1 MTAAAT
7 STSRRKVV
15 LAAVLLISLAVAKR
29 SGALEQVWGLLTGHN
44 IPVSGAPVAATHGKL
59 SEHNLEWLKTQQPQ
73 QQAEFLLGAAINH
86 DEGAT
91 NAIAA
96 LVDGWHGHLRR
107 TKKWQDLE
115 MTALYS
121 NDLRVRAAAIEV
133 NLAVNNLDKTD
144 EQVSRLIEGAEQIP
158 TNRPWMAWEL
168 GMLANRGVQPQRIH
182 NLLVSWLHDS
192 DQQTRYWAVEG
203 LAHMGTDQT
212 INDFL
217 AVFRDEVSADVRE
230 RAGCSLA
237 KSGMLT
243 REQRMKAVPGL
254 LDLAEDS
261 ALNATTRGWVYQA
274 LREISDQSIP
284 NDPGAWRDWYAA
296 HGSERAARFHQGE
309 QQQVLGNN

>member
-96 LVDGWHGHLRR
+96 LVDGWHGQL
-107 TKKWQDLE
+107 
-115 MTALYS
+115 
-121 NDLRVRAAAIEV
+121 
-133 NLAVNNLDKTD
+133 
-144 EQVSRLIEGAEQIP
+144 
-158 TNRPWMAWEL
+158 
-168 GMLANRGVQPQRIH
+168 QPQRIH